1 MEGNLPLFLAE
12 ASRPLCK
19 CTTDP
24 REQVAKE
31 VLAYF
36 LRNPEAADSL
46 TGIARWRLMEEFVQR
61 SVQTTEAALNWLLE
75 QGYLS
80 ETIRT
85 GSERIFQ
92 LNPEKRTRARIFLER
107 QHEGT
112 E

>member
-1 MEGNLPLFLAE
+1 M
-12 ASRPLCK
+12 
-19 CTTDP
+19 
-24 REQVAKE
+24 AKE
-31 VLAYF
+31 ILAYF
-36 LRNPEAADSL
+36 LRNPEAVDSL

-80 ETIRT
+80 ETTRT

-92 LNPEKRTRARIFLER
+92 LNQDKCNGARLFLE
-107 QHEGT
+107 QEDKGT